1 MAGSM
6 SIVQDDSH
14 HGMGPWL
21 QCIVLDESI
30 TAQLHDRQPTLS
42 AEACTRLSQQACM
55 GKPQHSA
62 IKESRTAAA
71 ASAVNRARLVH
82 GDGVDVQVHLPHACV
97 AFLEMKMRREV
108 GNRRS

>member
-30 TAQLHDRQPTLS
+30 TAQLHDKHVTLTAT
-42 AEACTRLSQQACM
+42 AEARQWL
-55 GKPQHSA
+55 
-62 IKESRTAAA
+62 
-71 ASAVNRARLVH
+71 ASER
-82 GDGVDVQVHLPHACV
+82 P
-97 AFLEMKMRREV
+97 
-108 GNRRS
+108 S